1 MARKKPSKVSDQY
14 ALVKKFPDGWYYR
27 LGSGSSSP
35 WLGPFQT
42 QHVAERVREHATG
55 GPWGTP
61 GVEKPARSHAAKKTA
76 SSAPS
81 TFTIVRLRGNQVSFW
96 TGSRWTN
103 EFPDAGEADSLP
115 LAYAAFA
122 SAQDRSFTEGDEIS
136 IVENY
141 GLDSERTVRHIVKD
155 SRSHATKKSSARRG
169 KRSHAAKAPAA
180 YHSSISDSDKIRVA
194 IERFPSTFGLRGFP
208 GDVFRIS
215 PTSSYV
221 SGGRVMLYTERK
233 DNGRW
238 LDFSKGTESELR
250 SEVTPL
256 PSTGS
261 AHSTKK
267 PVPTSS
273 ESGIH
278 PHAKGQKIMYEVSAG
293 GAAKELHSAKAK
305 AIARAKALADRS
317 GRSAAV
323 FRVVLLPSGVVSYHR
338 PGASTSAIWH
348 SD

>member
-1 MARKKPSKVSDQY
+1 MGPVGPGPCALWALWTLGLVAAETVQYLHQHSAALDDHGPHCALREGDRLAQVTKWTETPAFCYHRGMARKKPSKVSDQY

-27 LGSGSSSP
+27 LGSSSSSP

-55 GPWGTP
+55 GPWGT

-141 GLDSERTVRHIVKD
+141 GLDSERTVRHIVKG
-155 SRSHATKKSSARRG
+155 SQSHATKKAAARSSKAHATKGKNTARTTAARGAHATMQKHHVYRVSKDQRIPRDLRG
-169 KRSHAAKAPAA
+169 KSVVYLGTRELPAA
-180 YHSSISDSDKIRVA
+180 GGTMAKVALLQSD
-194 IERFPSTFGLRGFP
+194 
-208 GDVFRIS
+208 
-215 PTSSYV
+215 
-221 SGGRVMLYTERK
+221 
-233 DNGRW
+233 
-238 LDFSKGTESELR
+238 
-250 SEVTPL
+250 
-256 PSTGS
+256 GS
-261 AHSTKK
+261 AGEEYLVREHHLS
-267 PVPTSS
+267 P
-273 ESGIH
+273 
-278 PHAKGQKIMYEVSAG
+278 
-293 GAAKELHSAKAK
+293 L
-305 AIARAKALADRS
+305 
-317 GRSAAV
+317 
-323 FRVVLLPSGVVSYHR
+323 
-338 PGASTSAIWH
+338 
-348 SD
+348 